1 MAEIAPR
8 SARDAI
14 RWGLLLSAV
23 AVAGFRLPRT
33 CGAFR
38 DWHEVRLS
46 DPSAAE
52 LDRLTFAANAV
63 AIAIILV
70 VAMGVFYLLRSEERR
85 VGKEC
90 RSLRS
95 RYSGNNSIWR

>member
-23 AVAGFRLPRT
+23 AVSGFRLPRT
-33 CGAFR
+33 YGAFR
-38 DWHEVRLS
+38 DWHAVRVS

-52 LDRLTFAANAV
+52 LYWLNFRVNV
-63 AIAIILV
+63 VGMVIILV
-70 VAMGVFYLLRSEERR
+70 VALAVFYFLRPRAP
-85 VGKEC
+85 
-90 RSLRS
+90 
-95 RYSGNNSIWR
+95 NQP